1 MISLY
6 TLSLTGT
13 ITSLNPSFEQITG
26 WPREEWIG
34 KHFTQLLHPDD
45 IPSATEL
52 FERSLDGETDGSCEL
67 RFLAK
72 DNCYVIGEFTITPLL
87 QNDQEMLGIAFD
99 ITERKK
105 TEEQLTILMEE
116 LHIEKE
122 FSDAI
127 FNNTSSGIMV
137 LDREGNVLK
146 INHSG
151 AEILEMDYAEIS
163 RNNITTV
170 YPETQEM
177 LTIDT
182 RVSREVTISLPDGKN
197 RPIGFANSALLDD
210 GGANK
215 GVIVV
220 FRDLTEIKEL
230 QEEVRRKQHFEAMG
244 KVMSGVA
251 HEIRNPLFAIQSI
264 AQILEREI
272 EFPQHDTLIKAIL
285 KETSR
290 MRHLVDELL
299 LYGKPSK
306 LNLAEVDMSTFVT
319 ELNQHVAT
327 RKPGVL
333 LSSSIPPNTI
343 IRADRDKIRQVF
355 LNLLN
360 NALDAESKT
369 ITIASAKRSAHII
382 VSLIDDGTGM
392 KKQDLERIFDPF
404 YTTKREGTGLGL
416 SICKKIIEDHGGSI
430 EVRSGEGQGTT
441 VTLTFRKP

>member
-1 MISLY
+1 
-6 TLSLTGT
+6 
-13 ITSLNPSFEQITG
+13 
-26 WPREEWIG
+26 
-34 KHFTQLLHPDD
+34 
-45 IPSATEL
+45 
-52 FERSLDGETDGSCEL
+52 
-67 RFLAK
+67 
-72 DNCYVIGEFTITPLL
+72 
-87 QNDQEMLGIAFD
+87 
-99 ITERKK
+99 
-105 TEEQLTILMEE
+105 
-116 LHIEKE
+116 
-122 FSDAI
+122 
-127 FNNTSSGIMV
+127 
-137 LDREGNVLK
+137 
-146 INHSG
+146 
-151 AEILEMDYAEIS
+151 
-163 RNNITTV
+163 
-170 YPETQEM
+170 
-177 LTIDT
+177 
-182 RVSREVTISLPDGKN
+182 
-197 RPIGFANSALLDD
+197 
-210 GGANK
+210 
-215 GVIVV
+215 
-220 FRDLTEIKEL
+220 
-230 QEEVRRKQHFEAMG
+230 
-244 KVMSGVA
+244 MSGVA

>member
-6 TLSLTGT
+6 TLSPTGI

-26 WPREEWIG
+26 WSRDTWIG
-34 KHFTQLLHPDD
+34 KHFTQLIHPDD

-52 FERSLDGETDGSCEL
+52 FQRSLHGETDISCEL
-67 RFLAK
+67 RVLAK
-72 DNCYVIGEFTITPLL
+72 DNRYVIGEFTITNPIQREREL
-87 QNDQEMLGIAFD
+87 LGIAFD

-105 TEEQLTILMEE
+105 TEEQLTMLMEE
-116 LHIEKE
+116 LHTEKE

-151 AEILEMDYAEIS
+151 AEILKADHEEIS
-163 RNNITTV
+163 GKNITAV
-170 YPETQEM
+170 YPETKEM
-177 LTIDT
+177 LTIDMM
-182 RVSREVTISLPDGKN
+182 VGREVAISLHDGKK
-197 RPIGFANSALLDD
+197 RPIGFNSSALFDNV
-210 GGANK
+210 GVNK

-230 QEEVRRKQHFEAMG
+230 QDEVRRKQHFEAMG

-272 EFPQHDTLIKAIL
+272 EIPQHEALIKAIL

-299 LYGKPSK
+299 LYGRPSK
-306 LNLAEVDMSTFVT
+306 LNLTDVDLGTVVT
-319 ELNQHVAT
+319 ELKQYAKT
-327 RKPGVL
+327 RKPDVP
-333 LSSSIPPNTI
+333 LSFSIPPLTV
-343 IRADRDKIRQVF
+343 IRADRDKLMQVF
-355 LNLLN
+355 LNLIN
-360 NALDAESKT
+360 NALDAGSKT
-369 ITIASAKRSAHII
+369 ITVAVTRRNAHIT
-382 VSLIDDGTGM
+382 VSLIDDGTGI
-392 KKQDLERIFDPF
+392 KGQDLERIFDPF

-430 EVRSGEGQGTT
+430 EVQSGEGQGTT
-441 VTLTFRKP
+441 VTLTLREH